1 MGSQA
6 VAASSDDAGELV
18 LRLALGVLILFPG
31 YAELTGNVGFVET
44 VVGKVLVILGL
55 RMPCRDDTRAAI
67 KLRISLSAASRAP
80 RLTLL

>member
-31 YAELTGNVGFVET
+31 YAELTGNVGFVI
-44 VVGKVLVILGL
+44 GPL
-55 RMPCRDDTRAAI
+55 RRRP
-67 KLRISLSAASRAP
+67 
-80 RLTLL
+80 